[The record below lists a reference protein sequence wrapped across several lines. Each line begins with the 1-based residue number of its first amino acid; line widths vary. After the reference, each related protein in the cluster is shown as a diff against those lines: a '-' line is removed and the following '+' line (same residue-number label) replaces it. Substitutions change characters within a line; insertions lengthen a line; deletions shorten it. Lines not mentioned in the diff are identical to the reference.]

1 MSGPMAVEGGAGD
14 RLVQITDVRV
24 KLAENQQ
31 ERLLA
36 FCTLTIDHGFVIRD
50 VKVIEGL
57 KGPFVAM
64 PSRKVMGRCH
74 GCGDK
79 NHLKAKHCNNCGDAL
94 EPVGVMDDGRG
105 RPRLYVD
112 IAHPINQRCRATIET
127 ACIQAYQAELEAS
140 KQPGYVPQDL
150 DDFEDVRPRRQHS
163 DDGQH
168 EGEQEGER
176 EANAG

>member
-1 MSGPMAVEGGAGD
+1 M
-14 RLVQITDVRV
+14 QITDVRV

-64 PSRKVMGRCH
+64 PSRKVMARCH

-79 NHLKAKHCNNCGDAL
+79 NHLKARYCNNCGASL
-94 EPVGVMDDGRG
+94 EPASAMDDGRG

-150 DDFEDVRPRRQHS
+150 DDFEDARPRRPRK
-163 DDGQH
+163 DDG
-168 EGEQEGER
+168 GER
-176 EANAG
+176 EREAGEGAGGD

>member
-1 MSGPMAVEGGAGD
+1 M
-14 RLVQITDVRV
+14 QITDVRV

-64 PSRKVMGRCH
+64 PSRKVMARCH

-79 NHLKAKHCNNCGDAL
+79 NHLKARYCNNCGASL
-94 EPVGVMDDGRG
+94 EPASAMDDGRG

-127 ACIQAYQAELEAS
+127 ACIQAFQAELFAKRAIVRGLAQGF
-140 KQPGYVPQDL
+140 KQLEYVLATGDRVFVFTGFATGIRVL
-150 DDFEDVRPRRQHS
+150 S
-163 DDGQH
+163 D
-168 EGEQEGER
+168 
-176 EANAG
+176 